1 MKTIRTT
8 TTASLTMT
16 ALILATIL
24 ILGLAG
30 TACQN
35 AQSEESRMTLVFV
48 DLSLSTLPD
57 RESYKEHLAKII
69 TTLKAGDR
77 LIVCKI
83 IDLTIADFEPIF
95 DITVPAFNM
104 WTDNRTNYKRFVDN
118 LNVQVLATIDSVL
131 STRSKVQQ
139 SEIIS
144 AFMICDQMTRGRRG
158 KKSLVLISDMQES
171 SSELDFGRDRVTSE
185 YIGQAIQELRQK
197 GRVPRLQDVE
207 VWVAGAYAKDT
218 EQYYAVQS
226 FWDRYITETGAT
238 LRSYS
243 HTLLNFE

>member
-8 TTASLTMT
+8 TNASLTMT
-16 ALILATIL
+16 AVILAAIL
-24 ILGLAG
+24 IIGLGG
-30 TACQN
+30 SACQK
-35 AQSEESRMTLVFV
+35 AQSEESRMTMVFV

-57 RESYKEHLAKII
+57 RNNYKEHLAKII
-69 TTLKAGDR
+69 AKLKAGDR
-77 LIVCKI
+77 LTVCKI

-95 DITVPAFNM
+95 DITVPSFDM
-104 WTDNRTNYKRFVDN
+104 WTENRTNYERFVSN
-118 LNVQVLATIDSVL
+118 LNLQVMATIDSVL
-131 STRSKVQQ
+131 NTRSKVQQ

-144 AFMICDQMTRGRRG
+144 AFMICDQMTRGQRG

-171 SSELDFGRDRVTSE
+171 SPELDFGRDKITPE
-185 YIGQAIQELRQK
+185 YIGQAITALRQK